1 MELLTMCKRNLKV
14 KHSQKQAT
22 ILASVLVILACEASN
37 NPVDLNN
44 EFNSS
49 SISVT
54 YYVSPL
60 GNNNEQGTLIE
71 KPFQTVQ
78 YAIDKM
84 SSGDTLVVLDGEYS
98 GTEALK
104 SGITIQAKNP
114 RKVIFSG
121 LERLKVSFDKHGN
134 GIYKAKLPSPLNHN
148 TKQLFFNN
156 QPMTWAQW
164 PNVQWS
170 ENWIDEKKWAK
181 ATVGTGPGVLTSK
194 AFKEIAGL
202 DLSDA
207 YTFIRYGKGNSN
219 YSRRIESF
227 DGKTLHWNDD
237 NFYDKKFTGEDG
249 RRGSTQALKTMK
261 KSHAWHPNK
270 SKFFLAGSLD
280 LLDAP
285 GEWFE
290 EQGTLYLKPLDGI
303 NPNDA
308 KILTKTSDYCINQ
321 QSQLSN
327 VAIQGVDFLGC
338 SIKLDNTNNNG
349 ITFVN
354 THFSYIGEELLFIDR
369 VKGNAINKPIELAGA
384 NIVIEKSLFAGA
396 KNTAL
401 KLTGSE
407 LTIHNSVFLEN
418 NRHANFESRAVFI
431 EATGTYRFTRNTF
444 FNNHSDAISIRIKA
458 KSPLSVKP
466 EIAYNN
472 IFNAGKYNS
481 DVSGIYIPHGSQEYA
496 EVHHNW
502 IHNINGNAFRL
513 DLAGS
518 QLSLHHNVFWASKRG
533 INVEGYGEFNI
544 YNNTD
549 VHNHVNS
556 ALTRNILDHAR
567 QNRGSQEKN
576 FPPISDWHV
585 INNISEGLDD
595 RVGPREKKLLRSQMK
610 KGLVHPARNKQ
621 GNIPVVDR
629 GSIQGNL
636 TGKRDELFI
645 NSELTALNLMPKDKS
660 VQNGVSQT
668 DALATQNV
676 TALSSYRGAYDY
688 DDAGWIPGSDWM
700 PYGLEVITSM
710 AMAEK
715 FAKKYDS
722 ISIEP

>member
-1 MELLTMCKRNLKV
+1 V
-14 KHSQKQAT
+14 KHLQKKAT
-22 ILASVLVILACEASN
+22 LLASVLVILACEASN
-37 NPVDLNN
+37 TSVAPNKEV
-44 EFNSS
+44 NSS
-49 SISVT
+49 SNGVT

-84 SSGDTLVVLDGEYS
+84 SSGDTLVVMDGLYTGKFS
-98 GTEALK
+98 LK
-104 SGITIQAKNP
+104 SGINIQAKNP
-114 RKVIFSG
+114 RKVVFSG
-121 LERLKVSFDKHGN
+121 LEILKASFEKHGN
-134 GIYKAKLPSPLNHN
+134 GIYKTELPPQLNQKP
-148 TKQLFFNN
+148 KQIFFNN

-164 PNVQWS
+164 PNVQWVD
-170 ENWIDEKKWAK
+170 NWLEDKKWAK
-181 ATVGTGPGVLTSK
+181 ATDGSGPGVLTSN
-194 AFKEIAGL
+194 AFKEIADL
-202 DLSDA
+202 DLTGA

-219 YSRRIESF
+219 YSRLIESF
-227 DGKTLHWNDD
+227 DGETLHWNDD
-237 NFYDKKFTGEDG
+237 NFYNRKYTGEDG
-249 RRGSTQALKTMK
+249 RRGSVKALETLPE
-261 KSHAWHPNK
+261 SHVWHPNK
-270 SKFFLAGSLD
+270 SKFFLAGDLD
-280 LLDAP
+280 LLDSP
-285 GEWFE
+285 GEWFVE
-290 EQGTLYLKPLDGI
+290 NGALYLMPLNGI

-321 QSQLSN
+321 QSQLTD
-327 VAIQGVDFLGC
+327 VVIQGIDFFGC
-338 SIKLDNTNNNG
+338 SVKLNNSDNNA
-349 ITFVN
+349 ITFSN

-369 VKGNAINKPIELAGA
+369 VKGNAINKPIELAGS
-384 NIVIEKSLFAGA
+384 NIVVEKSLFAGA

-407 LTIHNSVFLEN
+407 LTINNSVFLEN

-431 EATGTYRFTRNTF
+431 DATGTYRVTRNTF

-481 DVSGIYIPHGSQEYA
+481 DVSGIYMPHGSQEYA

-549 VHNHVNS
+549 VHNHVAS

-567 QNRGSQEKN
+567 QNKGSQEKN

-585 INNISEGLDD
+585 INNISAGLDD

-610 KGLVHPARNKQ
+610 KGLVHPARNKK

-636 TGKRDELFI
+636 TGNRDELFI

-660 VQNGVSQT
+660 VQNGVRQT

-688 DDAGWIPGSDWM
+688 GDAGWIPGSDWM

>member
-1 MELLTMCKRNLKV
+1 MKQL
-14 KHSQKQAT
+14 QKQT
-22 ILASVLVILACEASN
+22 TLLASVLVTLACEASN
-37 NPVDLNN
+37 DFVDLNN
-44 EFNSS
+44 EFARSPS
-49 SISVT
+49 GVT

-60 GNNNEQGTLIE
+60 GNNNDKGTSE
-71 KPFQTVQ
+71 DKPFQVVQ
-78 YAIDKM
+78 YAIDEM
-84 SSGDTLVVLDGEYS
+84 SEGDTLVVMDGFYTGMFS
-98 GTEALK
+98 LK
-104 SGITIQAKNP
+104 SGIAIRAKNP
-114 RKVIFSG
+114 RKVVFSG
-121 LERLKVSFDKHGN
+121 VETINASFEEYKN
-134 GIYKAKLPSPLNHN
+134 GIYKAKINYKP
-148 TKQLFFNN
+148 KQLFYNN
-156 QPMTWAQW
+156 KPMAWAQW
-164 PNVQWS
+164 PNVQWGD
-170 ENWIDEKKWAK
+170 NWVEEKKWAL
-181 ATVGTGPGVLTSK
+181 ATDGTGPGVLTST
-194 AFKEIAGL
+194 AFESIKNL
-202 DLSDA
+202 DLTGGYA
-207 YTFIRYGKGNSN
+207 FIRYGKGNSN
-219 YSRRIESF
+219 YSRLIESF

-237 NFYDKKFTGEDG
+237 NFYNRKYTGEDG
-249 RRGSTQALKTMK
+249 RRGSKKALKTLPE
-261 KSHAWHPNK
+261 SHVWHPNK
-270 SKFFLAGSLD
+270 SKFFLAGDLD
-280 LLDAP
+280 LLDSP
-285 GEWFE
+285 GEWFVE
-290 EQGTLYLKPLDGI
+290 GDTLYFYPPDGQKP
-303 NPNDA
+303 NEA
-308 KILTKTSDYCINQ
+308 KLLSKTQDYCINE
-321 QSQLSN
+321 SFALTDVTISG
-327 VAIQGVDFLGC
+327 IDFFAC
-338 SIKLDNTNNNG
+338 SLKLDNKGNTNIAIRNS
-349 ITFVN
+349 
-354 THFSYIGEELLFIDR
+354 HFSYIGGELLFPDR
-369 VKGNAINKPIELAGA
+369 VSAKRLNKPIELAGSD
-384 NIVIEKSLFAGA
+384 ILIDKSLFAGA

-407 LTIHNSVFLEN
+407 LTINNSVFLEN

-431 EATGTYRFTRNTF
+431 EATGIYRITRNTF

-458 KSPLSVKP
+458 KSPLSDKP

-481 DVSGIYIPHGSQEYA
+481 DVSGIYMPHGSQEYA

-567 QNRGSQEKN
+567 QNKGSQEKN

-621 GNIPVVDR
+621 GNIAVVDR

-660 VQNGVSQT
+660 VQNGVRQT

-688 DDAGWIPGSDWM
+688 EDAGWIPGSDWM

-722 ISIEP
+722 VSIEP